1 MCLLSK
7 QKFAEQSGLSVS
19 SVNRYMKMGL
29 LRYTKIGYRVL
40 FPSSELE
47 RLAGLATVHGGIA
60 EPLTAD
66 RSEV

>member
-29 LRYTKIGYRVL
+29 LRYTKIGYRVV

-47 RLAGLATVHGGIA
+47 RLASLAAPGGGIA

>member
-29 LRYTKIGYRVL
+29 LRYTKIGYRVV
-40 FPSSELE
+40 FPSSELQ
-47 RLAGLATVHGGIA
+47 RLADLATVHGGIA
-60 EPLTAD
+60 EPLTEQA
-66 RSEV
+66 EV